1 MKKSLFI
8 PILAMLFVAAA
19 CTSPDDLADSGNDG
33 KQEKAIKVGDYY
45 NQGLVKGI
53 VFNVDETGQHGM
65 VVSLDEKSLQWSTL
79 ESSVIAGAVYVSLDY
94 GLDNV
99 LESKICSKIGQRP
112 SLLLPGALQKIPA
125 ASTPGICLL
134 QMN

>member
-1 MKKSLFI
+1 MMKKSLFI

-53 VFNVDETGQHGM
+53 VFSG
-65 VVSLDEKSLQWSTL
+65 
-79 ESSVIAGAVYVSLDY
+79 Y
-94 GLDNV
+94 GY
-99 LESKICSKIGQRP
+99 EFHKTP
-112 SLLLPGALQKIPA
+112 SLLLPFYKLCFI
-125 ASTPGICLL
+125 II
-134 QMN
+134 